1 MQSDFMNKTAK
12 LIAEL
17 RVGTCINDVDE
28 EAIEDILKDE
38 IIKYHNEVFTYGHTI
53 GYDSGYIDGKSSLE
67 EAVDNAYDKGYA
79 VGSGTGY
86 YDVWSF

>member
-1 MQSDFMNKTAK
+1 MKLDFMDRTAK
-12 LIAEL
+12 IIAEI
-17 RVGTCINDVDE
+17 RARTCMDYVDTDVLKEILQDE
-28 EAIEDILKDE
+28 L
-38 IIKYHNEVFTYGHTI
+38 IKYHNEVFTYGHTI